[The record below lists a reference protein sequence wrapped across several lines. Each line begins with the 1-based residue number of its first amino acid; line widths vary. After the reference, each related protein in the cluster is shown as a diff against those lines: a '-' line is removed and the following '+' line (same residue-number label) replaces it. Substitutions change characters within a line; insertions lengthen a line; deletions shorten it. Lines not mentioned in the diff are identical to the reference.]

1 MVRRVHRERVP
12 RVRIFTSRHLGTVCV
27 GTQRRHLRTIL
38 RKQCEQWCCW
48 TSLCLPAGESVN
60 PPGYKMMKQAYH
72 SGEFDVLREVRLI
85 GQGLFGGQESQVL
98 GRDVWSREGSAN
110 LTGTRSA
117 LILWMLSTATMMIMA
132 CWHHI
137 PHSIPLRSL
146 SVTSGMMW
154 LARMCVGTLPQPVVT
169 STFGD

>member
-1 MVRRVHRERVP
+1 M
-12 RVRIFTSRHLGTVCV
+12 RIFTSRHLGTVCV
-27 GTQRRHLRTIL
+27 GTQHRHLRTIL

-98 GRDVWSREGSAN
+98 GRDVWSREGSAIVSMLEN
-110 LTGTRSA
+110 DTDAVGGLCQLRDDAWKWSVLTMVRVFHE
-117 LILWMLSTATMMIMA
+117 L
-132 CWHHI
+132 
-137 PHSIPLRSL
+137 
-146 SVTSGMMW
+146 
-154 LARMCVGTLPQPVVT
+154 
-169 STFGD
+169 TFL